1 MILVSLSP
9 AQIYAVNL
17 AFMFPG
23 SLLYSF
29 YGNNWLLFP
38 DDVMVSSHHVMM
50 WYSFIPQL
58 TLFFYPWV
66 CVMDFSMSVHNTTTL
81 FFFFFLKCSN
91 ICNLFYVSW
100 GFLIFFFP
108 LEYSYFTMLVSHS
121 SCFAYYCIISNTGL
135 FIDQPWSGFLSFYI
149 CCCFF
154 LFV

>member
-38 DDVMVSSHHVMM
+38 VTVS
-50 WYSFIPQL
+50 YSFILQL
-58 TLFFYPWV
+58 TLFFTHG
-66 CVMDFSMSVHNTTTL
+66 CVLWIFPCQYITPPHFS
-81 FFFFFLKCSN
+81 FFLKCSN

-100 GFLIFFFP
+100 RFLIFFFFL

-135 FIDQPWSGFLSFYI
+135 FIDQPWSSFLSFYI
-149 CCCFF
+149 CCCFV